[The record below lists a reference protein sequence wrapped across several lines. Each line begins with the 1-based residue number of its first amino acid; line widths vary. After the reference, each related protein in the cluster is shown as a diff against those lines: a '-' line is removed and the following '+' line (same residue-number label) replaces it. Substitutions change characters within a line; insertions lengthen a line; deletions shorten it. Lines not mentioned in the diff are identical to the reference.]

1 MEPYLGQIL
10 GFGFSF
16 AAKGWAY
23 CAGQLMSIQQN
34 AALFAI
40 LGTTYGG
47 NGVQTFGLPD
57 LRGRVPISWG
67 QGPGLSDYTLGE
79 AAGTQSVTVL
89 ASQLPLHNH
98 AFNANNAL
106 ATTASPSGNYLAQG
120 GVDSGTNV
128 SIYATGNAN
137 AVMSASAFSATGNN
151 QPISVIQPY
160 AVINYSVALQG
171 IFPSRN

>member
-1 MEPYLGQIL
+1 MTPYLAQIT

-16 AAKGWAY
+16 APKGWAY

-34 AALFAI
+34 AALFSI

-47 NGVQTFGLPD
+47 NGIQTFALPD

-67 QGPGLSDYTLGE
+67 QGPGLSGYTLGE
-79 AAGTQSVTVL
+79 AAGQQSITVL
-89 ASQLPLHNH
+89 PNQLPLHSH
-98 AFNANNAL
+98 AFNANTGVSAL
-106 ATTASPSGNYLAQG
+106 GPPSPNILSQG
-120 GVDSGTNV
+120 PLLGVNQTLWYGT
-128 SIYATGNAN
+128 SAN
-137 AVMSASAFSATGNN
+137 ATLNATSISKVGGS

-160 AVINYSVALQG
+160 GVINYCVALTG